1 MCFQDPVK
9 DLRWQGCECS
19 IWICLNNAEYDR
31 ICWHIPEKTEYHRI
45 LNVSVQYIAHGNCT
59 NYWAVIE
66 TDMYSKYCQTFKIE
80 RFAKRTM
87 SECRCKTINFSVLG
101 VGGGGWRLCRS
112 RALWQTFRQKQ
123 EAPQRNILEIF
134 VLNTLKT
141 TL

>member
-19 IWICLNNAEYDR
+19 VWICLNNAEYDR

-101 VGGGGWRLCRS
+101 VGGWGGGGGGFVEVGHFDKHSVKNKRLHRE
-112 RALWQTFRQKQ
+112 TFWKF
-123 EAPQRNILEIF
+123 LS
-134 VLNTLKT
+134 
-141 TL
+141 